1 MLEIKNLHVS
11 VEGKE
16 ILKGLSLNIQKGEV
30 HAIMGPNGS
39 GKSTLSNVLMGHPKY
54 TVTSGEIFLD
64 GENITTAKVVDRAK
78 KGLFLSMQYAPE
90 IQGVTVNNLLR
101 IAIESM
107 TGEKQHPVKFYKKLI
122 EKMEELKINPEFASR
137 SLNAGFSGG
146 EKKRMEILQLLMLNP
161 IYAILDETDS
171 GLDVDAL
178 KIVAEGMNQFRS
190 PEKGI
195 LMITHYNRLLEYV
208 VPDFVHIL
216 SAGKIV
222 KSGNS
227 DLAKEIE
234 KSGYGEYLK

>member
-1 MLEIKNLHVS
+1 MSLEIKNLHVS

-16 ILKGLSLNIQKGEV
+16 ILKGLSLNIHKGEV

-54 TVTSGEIFLD
+54 TVTSGEILLD
-64 GENITTAKVVDRAK
+64 GENITHEKSTERAK

-101 IAIESM
+101 IATESM
-107 TGEKQHPVKFYKKLI
+107 SGEKQHPVKFYKKLT
-122 EKMEELKINPEFASR
+122 EKMQELKINPEFASR

-161 IYAILDETDS
+161 IYALLDETDS

-178 KIVAEGMNQFRS
+178 KIVAEGINQFRS
-190 PEKGI
+190 KEKGI

-208 VPDFVHIL
+208 VPDVVHIM
-216 SAGKIV
+216 SDGKIV
-222 KSGNS
+222 KSGGAE
-227 DLAKEIE
+227 LAKEIE
-234 KSGYGEYLK
+234 TIGYSSF